1 MKKLTIT
8 ALALLSSSAF
18 ATDARVAAHQG
29 NAAITDDT
37 DYQSYYARTDNGKDN
52 ITFDAAGTGLAG
64 AYRADGMALT
74 MDANEGGTGTAFGI
88 YSADGDTGW
97 GLGADIAGLEA
108 ITIGGGY
115 GMADGKDDM
124 AFFGSLSMVGD
135 AIGLGA
141 GVRSRALSDDDVT
154 VWGAGVDYSDVGI
167 DLGAN
172 YGMGWRYKTDRS
184 RGGLTVGPALGVS
197 MPDGGDMAIDLTL
210 ADVNLA
216 GEFSLNDWFGL
227 RGSVASGLAVVDPT
241 GDLDIAGKAIS
252 PAFGAS
258 IDFEGADLD
267 FVVDPTSVMNGP
279 YFLTG
284 ATSGTFAAMM
294 SARFEI

>member
-1 MKKLTIT
+1 MKTLTIT

-37 DYQSYYARTDNGKDN
+37 DYQSYYARTDNGKDS
-52 ITFDAAGTGLAG
+52 IWFDSAGAGLSG
-64 AYRADGMALT
+64 AYRNAGAAVT
-74 MDANEGGTGTAFGI
+74 MDANADGSGTAFGI
-88 YSADGDTGW
+88 FSADGDAGW
-97 GLGADIAGLEA
+97 GIGADIAGLEA

-115 GMADGKDDM
+115 GMSDGKDDM
-124 AFFGSLSMVGD
+124 AFYGNLSMIGD

-141 GVRSRALSDDDVT
+141 GVRSRALTDDDVT
-154 VWGAGVDYSDVGI
+154 VWGAGLDYSDAGI
-167 DLGAN
+167 GIGAN

-184 RGGLTVGPALGVS
+184 RGGLTVGPAVGVD
-197 MPDGGDMAIDLTL
+197 MPDGGDMAIDLSL
-210 ADVNLA
+210 VDVNLA
-216 GEFSLNDWFGL
+216 GEFALNDWFGL
-227 RGSVASGLAVVDPT
+227 RGSVASGVAVVDMM
-241 GDLDIAGKAIS
+241 GDLDVAGKALS

-267 FVVDPTSVMNGP
+267 FVIDPTSVMNGP

-284 ATSGTFAAMM
+284 AGSEGFAAMM
-294 SARFEI
+294 SARFDI